1 MNTEKN
7 TNLVKKVVFSLVIGL
22 SALIILLSVIGVIG
36 VWIVERPVS
45 ETAVAVLEVIEN
57 TTGVLRQSG
66 GRADQ
71 SLATLEARTM
81 DIADASQQISQNVTD
96 KGLVMT
102 LLPAEKEQELAQTA
116 ASVRDTY
123 NGIRESI
130 AQVLDLY
137 RSIDQIPFVNLPSLS
152 ADQMDKIETSLTET
166 QTQVEALRAQ
176 IADLRAGVARPID
189 RIQATSN
196 LLTEEIGQARDA
208 IAQLDSKLA
217 ALEAFSIRLQEI
229 IRRVL
234 TGIAVI
240 LSLIFAF
247 LIFTQ
252 VEVIRLYVGRWR
264 LLENTLATVPSETG
278 DQASEVDKFGEQ
290 FE

>member
-137 RSIDQIPFVNLPSLS
+137 PN
-152 ADQMDKIETSLTET
+152 
-166 QTQVEALRAQ
+166 
-176 IADLRAGVARPID
+176 G
-189 RIQATSN
+189 
-196 LLTEEIGQARDA
+196 
-208 IAQLDSKLA
+208 
-217 ALEAFSIRLQEI
+217 
-229 IRRVL
+229 
-234 TGIAVI
+234 
-240 LSLIFAF
+240 
-247 LIFTQ
+247 
-252 VEVIRLYVGRWR
+252 
-264 LLENTLATVPSETG
+264 
-278 DQASEVDKFGEQ
+278 
-290 FE
+290 

>member
-1 MNTEKN
+1 
-7 TNLVKKVVFSLVIGL
+7 
-22 SALIILLSVIGVIG
+22 
-36 VWIVERPVS
+36 
-45 ETAVAVLEVIEN
+45 
-57 TTGVLRQSG
+57 
-66 GRADQ
+66 
-71 SLATLEARTM
+71 
-81 DIADASQQISQNVTD
+81 
-96 KGLVMT
+96 
-102 LLPAEKEQELAQTA
+102 
-116 ASVRDTY
+116 
-123 NGIRESI
+123 
-130 AQVLDLY
+130 
-137 RSIDQIPFVNLPSLS
+137 
-152 ADQMDKIETSLTET
+152 MDKIETSLTET